1 MHPKLP
7 DYPAKL
13 LVCMFVH
20 ARNLVVTGVVNSGH
34 GLCTAGKLGLEQNGH
49 TGQQRSA
56 QNVSHGALEEE
67 LKMPRIP
74 RVPAGPL
81 VISAGWGRTGTSS
94 LKVRYCF
101 LSICPYVSTRMW
113 IWRGLWLYE
122 ERMPASLHI
131 NMINIRHLFL
141 SRGHWCQMSSTVL
154 GATILTCCTAPS
166 IEHKIEDTVNCM
178 CGHELV
184 I

>member
-13 LVCMFVH
+13 LACMFVH
-20 ARNLVVTGVVNSGH
+20 ARSLVVIGVVNSGH
-34 GLCTAGKLGLEQNGH
+34 ALCTTGKLGLEQNGH

-56 QNVSHGALEEE
+56 QIVSHGALEEE
-67 LKMPRIP
+67 LRMPRIP

-94 LKVRYCF
+94 LKVRFCS
-101 LSICPYVSTRMW
+101 LSNCPYVSTRMW
-113 IWRGLWLYE
+113 ICRGLWLCE

-131 NMINIRHLFL
+131 SVIHISHLLL
-141 SRGHWCQMSSTVL
+141 SREHWCQMSSTVL
-154 GATILTCCTAPS
+154 EAT
-166 IEHKIEDTVNCM
+166 V
-178 CGHELV
+178 
-184 I
+184 